1 MGDSWMVGT
10 AVVRRR
16 EGSCLKRQ
24 VRGACQLGG
33 GISLIGDNR
42 CVERSTII
50 ELARRG
56 AGLTQ
61 AELAA
66 RAGTTQSAVSM
77 YERRRKVPMLDV
89 AERLVQAAGADL
101 GMVTTVVWEVDFLP
115 GLKAFWYPDRLWRV
129 EVPGCFDTVLMPD
142 LVGHTGQ
149 GEWDL
154 RDRTDRRRLYENLM
168 VEGDQHIIMRWVD
181 AALLVDVWSELVL
194 PERIRAAWEP
204 AVEAASSGRVR
215 GAFS

>member
-1 MGDSWMVGT
+1 MD
-10 AVVRRR
+10 RP
-16 EGSCLKRQ
+16 
-24 VRGACQLGG
+24 
-33 GISLIGDNR
+33 
-42 CVERSTII
+42 TII
-50 ELARRG
+50 ELARRA

-61 AELAA
+61 AELA
-66 RAGTTQSAVSM
+66 RWAGTTQSAVSM

-101 GMVTTVVWEVDFLP
+101 GLVTTVVWEVDFLP

-142 LVGHTGQ
+142 LVGHTDK

-168 VEGDQHIIMRWVD
+168 VEGDQHMIMRWVD
-181 AALLVDVWSELVL
+181 GALLVDLWTELAL
-194 PERIRAAWEP
+194 PEKIRATWEP
-204 AVEAASSGRVR
+204 PVEAASSGRVR
-215 GAFS
+215 GVFS

>member
-1 MGDSWMVGT
+1 
-10 AVVRRR
+10 
-16 EGSCLKRQ
+16 
-24 VRGACQLGG
+24 
-33 GISLIGDNR
+33 
-42 CVERSTII
+42 VERQTII

-61 AELAA
+61 AELAG

-101 GMVTTVVWEVDFLP
+101 GMVTRVVWEVDFLP

-142 LVGHTGQ
+142 LVGCTGQ

-154 RDRTDRRRLYENLM
+154 RDRADRRRLYENVM
-168 VEGDQHIIMRWVD
+168 VEGDQHMIMRWVD
-181 AALLVDVWSELVL
+181 GALLVDVWAELVL
-194 PERIRAAWEP
+194 PEKIRAAWAP
-204 AVEAASSGRVR
+204 AVEAASWGRVR
-215 GAFS
+215 GVFAYDA

>member
-1 MGDSWMVGT
+1 M
-10 AVVRRR
+10 
-16 EGSCLKRQ
+16 
-24 VRGACQLGG
+24 
-33 GISLIGDNR
+33 
-42 CVERSTII
+42 ERPTII

-61 AELAA
+61 MELAR

-89 AERLVQAAGADL
+89 AERLMQAAGADL

-129 EVPGCFDTVLMPD
+129 EVPGCFDTVVMPD

-149 GEWDL
+149 DEWDL
-154 RDRTDRRRLYENLM
+154 RDRSDRRGLYANLLA
-168 VEGDQHIIMRWVD
+168 EGDQQMMMRWVD
-181 AALLVDVWSELVL
+181 GALLVDVWSELVL
-194 PERIRAAWEP
+194 PEKIRTTWEP

-215 GAFS
+215 GVFSYDA

>member
-1 MGDSWMVGT
+1 M
-10 AVVRRR
+10 
-16 EGSCLKRQ
+16 
-24 VRGACQLGG
+24 
-33 GISLIGDNR
+33 
-42 CVERSTII
+42 ERPTII

-61 AELAA
+61 AELAR

-89 AERLVQAAGADL
+89 AERLMQAAGADL

-129 EVPGCFDTVLMPD
+129 EVPGCFDTVVMPD
-142 LVGHTGQ
+142 LVGGTGQ
-149 GEWDL
+149 DEWDL
-154 RDRTDRRRLYENLM
+154 RDRTDRRRLYENLLA
-168 VEGDQHIIMRWVD
+168 EGDQHMIMRWAD

-194 PERIRAAWEP
+194 PEKIRAVWEP
-204 AVEAASSGRVR
+204 AVEAATLGRVR
-215 GAFS
+215 GVFSKDA

>member
-1 MGDSWMVGT
+1 M
-10 AVVRRR
+10 
-16 EGSCLKRQ
+16 
-24 VRGACQLGG
+24 
-33 GISLIGDNR
+33 
-42 CVERSTII
+42 ERPTII

-61 AELAA
+61 AELAG

-101 GMVTTVVWEVDFLP
+101 GMVTTVVWEVDFLA

-129 EVPGCFDTVLMPD
+129 EVPGCFGRVRMPD

-149 GEWDL
+149 DDWDL
-154 RDRTDRRRLYENLM
+154 RDRADRRRLYENLLA
-168 VEGDQHIIMRWVD
+168 EGGQHMIMRWVD
-181 AALLVDVWSELVL
+181 GALLVDVWSELAL
-194 PERIRAAWEP
+194 PAKIRAAWEP
-204 AVEAASSGRVR
+204 AVETAAAGRSHDVF
-215 GAFS
+215 AYDA

>member
-1 MGDSWMVGT
+1 MGGT
-10 AVVRRR
+10 
-16 EGSCLKRQ
+16 EGPASKE
-24 VRGACQLGG
+24 VHTACQSCD
-33 GISLIGDNR
+33 GISPIGDNAWMAR
-42 CVERSTII
+42 PTII
-50 ELARRG
+50 ELARVA

-61 AELAA
+61 AELAG

-129 EVPGCFDTVLMPD
+129 EVPGCFDTVTMPD

-149 GEWDL
+149 DEWDL
-154 RDRTDRRRLYENLM
+154 RDRTDRRRLYENLLA
-168 VEGDQHIIMRWVD
+168 EGNQHMIMRWVD

-194 PERIRAAWEP
+194 PAKIRAAWEP
-204 AVEAASSGRVR
+204 AIEAAWSCRVR
-215 GAFS
+215 GVFSYDA